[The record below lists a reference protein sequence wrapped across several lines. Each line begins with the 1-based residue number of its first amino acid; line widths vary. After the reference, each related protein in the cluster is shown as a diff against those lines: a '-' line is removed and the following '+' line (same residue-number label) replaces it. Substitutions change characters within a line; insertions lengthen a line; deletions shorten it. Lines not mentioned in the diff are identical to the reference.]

1 MTQLSEKAQSLLD
14 AQVAF
19 VIDQLT
25 GKTLEP
31 RVQHLVD
38 EVLDLT
44 SKLKLA
50 DVVTPTMIK
59 QTAHRYAIHHEIP
72 PAIPE
77 LVGEVARQLYQLEI
91 HDANQ
96 LFDLLTDEQF
106 RELMKKIVEMK
117 QLRERLIHEAV
128 GNPIYGEM
136 ISEVLYHGIT
146 DYITKNPLA
155 KKIPGAQ
162 SMMKLGKSVMDMASP
177 NAEAGIKKYIGQNI
191 NASLKQSEKFLIRNL
206 TDEKITRIATDLWSE
221 IKLHKIGVF
230 RNYVSEADIEDFF
243 VIGFEYW
250 QDLRKTDYYREMI
263 DAGIDFFFSKYGKST
278 LNELLDEMGVSREM
292 IVAEAMHYAPHV
304 IAVLK
309 KKGIL
314 EKLVRNQLEPFYQ
327 SDAARELLG

>member
-1 MTQLSEKAQSLLD
+1 MTQLSEKAQALLD

-19 VIDQLT
+19 VITQLT
-25 GKTLEP
+25 GKNLEQ

-50 DVVTPTMIK
+50 DVVTATMIK

-77 LVGEVARQLYQLEI
+77 LVGEVARQIYQLES
-91 HDANQ
+91 HDTNQ

-117 QLRERLIHEAV
+117 QLRERMIREAV

-146 DYITKNPLA
+146 DYITQNPLT

-191 NASLKQSEKFLIRNL
+191 NASLKQSEKFLVRNL
-206 TDEKITRIATDLWSE
+206 TDEKITRIATDVWNE
-221 IKLHKIGVF
+221 IKLNKIGVF
-230 RNYVSEADIEDFF
+230 RSYVSETDIEDFF

-250 QDLRKTDYYREMI
+250 RDLRKTDYYREMI
-263 DAGIDFFFSKYGKST
+263 DAGIDFFFAKYGKST

-292 IVAEAMHYAPHV
+292 IVAEGMHYAPHV
-304 IAVLK
+304 ITVLK

-314 EKLVRNQLEPFYQ
+314 EKLVRSQLEPFYQ
-327 SDAARELLG
+327 SDAARELIG